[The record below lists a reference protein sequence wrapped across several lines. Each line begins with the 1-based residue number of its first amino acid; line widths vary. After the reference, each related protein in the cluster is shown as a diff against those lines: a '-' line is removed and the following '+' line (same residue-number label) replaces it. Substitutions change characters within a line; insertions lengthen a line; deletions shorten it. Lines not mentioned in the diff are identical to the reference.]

1 MSYRAPTRDG
11 EALISPGIDAA
22 AEFVAANA
30 RQLEANEW
38 NWPDYSLAEL
48 RRVARAKLLSSATRY
63 SSSYRPLA
71 GLPNLDRLA
80 RPNEGTAQLLDE
92 RGSANDGAAHGL
104 PNGAAWGTL
113 REPSDGKRPPT
124 IIMAGHQPTLFH
136 PGVWFKNFAID
147 RIARRVASSGLP
159 GGISESVV
167 AVNLVIDN
175 DVSTASSIRVPFLDP
190 QTRLVRRSPVA
201 YDVSAGGLPY
211 EQNRIQDRETFES
224 FANSVRSAVST
235 LVADPLIDRLWPH
248 AVAAVGRCENVACA
262 IAQARHA
269 LEGELGLQTLE
280 LPLSVICRGEPFFG
294 FALAIL
300 NQAERFRETYNVA
313 SAEYRLA
320 HRIRSSAHPV
330 PDLAIEGGWI
340 EVPFWVYSDSSP
352 QRRRAWVRTADSG
365 LEISDRREL
374 SIRLDRLHL
383 RDPAELAKRFGRSF
397 KLRPRALVTTM
408 FARLVLCDL
417 FVHGIGGA
425 KYDELGD
432 VITARFFGVQPPPW
446 MTVSATML
454 LPADPTRIARS
465 PWSVVEVR
473 DRIRRARFAPES
485 FAAEVALPEGL
496 CQAKRELI
504 ANRPASGSKKDWHDQ
519 VDRVNRDLYSRLGK
533 FRERL
538 TADLSKAREFELSE
552 AILRSR
558 EHSFCLF
565 PVEHLARHYS
575 RLLQA

>member
-1 MSYRAPTRDG
+1 MSYRAPERDG

-22 AEFVAANA
+22 AEFVGNNV
-30 RQLEANEW
+30 RQLEANDW
-38 NWPDYSLAEL
+38 NWADYSLAEL
-48 RRVARAKLLSSATRY
+48 RRVARAKLLSSAARY
-63 SSSYRPLA
+63 TSSYRPLE
-71 GLPNLDRLA
+71 GLRGDDGQA
-80 RPNEGTAQLLDE
+80 RPKLGLE
-92 RGSANDGAAHGL
+92 RMQGGSVSGSPAVAD
-104 PNGAAWGTL
+104 
-113 REPSDGKRPPT
+113 RESWNQPSVGKRPPT

-147 RIARRVASSGLP
+147 RIARQVSSSGLAD
-159 GGISESVV
+159 GISESVV

-190 QTRLVRRSPVA
+190 KTRLVRRSSVA
-201 YDVSAGGLPY
+201 YDIAAGGLPY
-211 EQNRIQDRETFES
+211 EQNRIHDRETFES
-224 FANSVRSAVST
+224 FADAVRSAVGS

-262 IAQARHA
+262 IAQARHS

-280 LPLSVICRGEPFFG
+280 LPLSVICRSEPFFG

-300 NQAERFRETYNVA
+300 NQAARFRETYNVA
-313 SAEYRLA
+313 SDEYRLA

-330 PDLAIEGGWI
+330 PDLAVDGAWI
-340 EVPFWVYSDSSP
+340 EVPFWIYSEASP
-352 QRRRAWVRTADSG
+352 QRHRAWVRTDDTG

-383 RDPAELAKRFGRSF
+383 RDPAELAKLCGRSV

-432 VITARFFGVQPPPW
+432 VITGRFFGVQPPHW

-454 LPADPTRIARS
+454 LPIDPARIARA
-465 PWSVVEVR
+465 PWSVAEVR

-485 FAAEVALPEGL
+485 FAAEATLPEEL
-496 CQAKRELI
+496 CRVKRELI
-504 ANRPASGSKKDWHDQ
+504 ANRPRSGSKKAWHDQ
-519 VDRVNRDLYSRLGK
+519 VDGVNRDLYSRLGK

-538 TADLSKAREFELSE
+538 TADLAQAREFELSE

-565 PVEHLARHYS
+565 PVEHLARHFA
-575 RLLQA
+575 RLLRS